1 MRVFL
6 TGGRGGIGSAIIE
19 QLTEN
24 GIDTIAPSS
33 SELDLSSDFDCSA
46 YPEVDGF
53 IHCAGINILAR
64 HENINA
70 SEFSRLFKINTL
82 SFVSLCSQLKIK
94 KGGSIIAIGSLYANT
109 TKEDRIQYTMSK
121 HALYGAVKTIALEK
135 AIDKIAVNMVSPG
148 FADTPMTR
156 INNSAERI
164 HYLNEN
170 IPMGMV
176 DAEQI
181 AAMCVYLITKNKA
194 ITGQN
199 IIMDGGYSL
208 KGL

>member
-6 TGGRGGIGSAIIE
+6 TGAMGGIGSAIK
-19 QLTEN
+19 QTMQDH
-24 GIDTIAPSS
+24 GICVISPSS
-33 SELDLSSDFDCSA
+33 SELDLSTTNDLSV
-46 YPEVDGF
+46 YPELDGV
-53 IHCAGINILAR
+53 IHCAGINKLA
-64 HENINA
+64 HHTVVDA
-70 SEFSRLFKINTL
+70 ADFFRLFTINTL
-82 SFVSLCSQLKIK
+82 SFVTLCSKLNIK
-94 KGGSIIAIGSLYANT
+94 PNSNIIAIGSLYANT